1 MWGRERFKL
10 KEREKNERKVIN
22 WVSGTCE
29 GGSKRDS
36 SGKKEGKKNR
46 GKNKREIKN
55 KEIYFFILW
64 IF

>member
-1 MWGRERFKL
+1 MTKRRQINWVWGRERFKL

-36 SGKKEGKKNR
+36 SGKKEERKIEER
-46 GKNKREIKN
+46 IREK
-55 KEIYFFILW
+55 
-64 IF
+64 